1 MSPIVFLGPR
11 RPNVGCPETPETI
24 LSKCIV
30 AFGLSGSQ
38 TVVREDRLGYKK
50 SNLEVEH
57 SKPVSLLRGWA
68 DVL

>member
-1 MSPIVFLGPR
+1 M
-11 RPNVGCPETPETI
+11 GCPETPETI

-30 AFGLSGSQ
+30 AFGLSGNSV
-38 TVVREDRLGYKK
+38 VVRGDRLGYKK

-57 SKPVSLLRGWA
+57 SKPASLLRGWA